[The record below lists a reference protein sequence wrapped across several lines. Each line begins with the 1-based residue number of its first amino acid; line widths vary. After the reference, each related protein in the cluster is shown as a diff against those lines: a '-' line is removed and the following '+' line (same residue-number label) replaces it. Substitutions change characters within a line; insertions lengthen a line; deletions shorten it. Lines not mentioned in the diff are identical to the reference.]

1 MSALTVL
8 LLAAA
13 AAPGQI
19 PAQRMEVVLKG
30 PHRGVTYVPQLGSSP
45 LQKFATQAL
54 TVFHEEQLEEYSK
67 FGLEILRENPNP
79 MGEMVMEGSNI
90 ISINRP
96 DAVSLY
102 PSIYTYMGGAHPN
115 RYYEPMTFAVGPEGP
130 MRLKARD
137 IFAGDAS
144 VTSSA
149 FLMPILRSRE
159 ADFGFDPDNPARLSA
174 GIADRFIITPA
185 GISWVFSPYLVAS
198 YAQGDIIVKAPWGQV
213 SPYLSADAPLEAFA
227 GHISGKI
234 NLPLRMMLPEG
245 TMAHFKVSRNGKEV
259 STMKV
264 PYRGGVK
271 DFIFWYPKLNMPENA
286 ELEFDVEIMVN
297 GRAAYGS
304 IGSTAVSTNEPLY
317 RLDVPIR
324 ARG

>member
-1 MSALTVL
+1 
-8 LLAAA
+8 
-13 AAPGQI
+13 
-19 PAQRMEVVLKG
+19 
-30 PHRGVTYVPQLGSSP
+30 
-45 LQKFATQAL
+45 
-54 TVFHEEQLEEYSK
+54 
-67 FGLEILRENPNP
+67 
-79 MGEMVMEGSNI
+79 MEGSNI

-115 RYYEPMTFAVGPEGP
+115 RYYEPMTFAVGPDGP

-159 ADFGFDPDNPARLSA
+159 ADFGFDPDNAARLSA

-213 SPYLSADAPLEAFA
+213 SPSLSSDAPLEGFA
-227 GHISGKI
+227 GLASGKI
-234 NLPLRMMLPEG
+234 NLPQRIMLPEG
-245 TMAHFKVSRNGKEV
+245 TMANFRILSGDKEI
-259 STMKV
+259 SSMTA
-264 PYRGGVK
+264 PFRGGLK
-271 DFIFWYPKLNMPENA
+271 DFVFWNPKLNQPVGAQLTLEVEVQGRYFA
-286 ELEFDVEIMVN
+286 EMALSPSRVDRGLELTL
-297 GRAAYGS
+297 RASAQ
-304 IGSTAVSTNEPLY
+304 
-317 RLDVPIR
+317 D
-324 ARG
+324 